1 MSGYSS
7 LAMVYDRLMEV
18 DYSERADYLLSL
30 FSLHGGK
37 YGTLLDL
44 ACGSGSLTLELA
56 KRGCD
61 MVAVDSSEDML
72 AAAIEKGSVADVDA
86 LWLCQDMT
94 ELDLFGT
101 VEGAVCTLDSLNHL
115 PSSAAVEQVLHRLSL
130 FVEPKGLLI
139 FDVNTPYKHREV
151 LGDNAFVFEEEEF
164 LCAWRNRYT
173 ARDNKV
179 TMYLD
184 IFVEQDDGTYERFE
198 EEIVERAYSLK
209 KWEDMLKAAQFTP
222 LAVYGDLTNEA
233 PTETEERWVFVA
245 RNDTTNYVN
254 RG

>member
-30 FSLHGGK
+30 FSLYGGK

-61 MVAVDSSEDML
+61 MVAVDGSEDML
-72 AAAIEKGSVADVDA
+72 AAAMEKGANADIEA

-94 ELDLFGT
+94 ELDLYGT

-115 PSSAAVEQVLHRLSL
+115 PSPRAVEEVLRRLSL

-151 LGDNAFVFEEEEF
+151 LGDSAFVFEEEDF

-173 ARDNKV
+173 ARDHKV
-179 TMYLD
+179 TMFLD
-184 IFVEQDDGTYERFE
+184 IFMEQEDGSYERFE
-198 EEIVERAYSLK
+198 DEITERAYSLK
-209 KWEDMLKAAQFTP
+209 KWKDMLKAAQFTP
-222 LAVYGDLTNEA
+222 LAVYGDLTTEA
-233 PTETEERWVFVA
+233 PSETEERWVIVA
-245 RNDTTNYVN
+245 RNDTTNYAN
-254 RG
+254 

>member
-18 DYSERADYLLSL
+18 DYSERAEYLLSL

-56 KRGCD
+56 RRGCD
-61 MVAVDSSEDML
+61 MVAVDGSEDML
-72 AAAIEKGSVADVDA
+72 SAAREKAAVQDA
-86 LWLCQDMT
+86 NVLWLCQDMT
-94 ELDLFGT
+94 ELDLYGT

-115 PSSAAVEQVLHRLSL
+115 PSAAAIEKTLCRLSL
-130 FVEPKGLLI
+130 FVEPKGLFI

-151 LGDNAFVFEEEEF
+151 LGDNAFVYEEEEF

-179 TMYLD
+179 TMWLD
-184 IFVEQDDGTYERFE
+184 IFAQQEDGSYERYE
-198 EEIVERAYSLK
+198 DEITERAYSLK
-209 KWEDMLKAAQFTP
+209 KWETMLKAAQFTP
-222 LAVYGDLTNEA
+222 LAVYGDMTTAA
-233 PTETEERWVFVA
+233 PEKEEQRWVIVA
-245 RNDTTNYVN
+245 RNDTANYGN
-254 RG
+254 

>member
-1 MSGYSS
+1 LSGYSS

-37 YGTLLDL
+37 YGSLLDL
-44 ACGSGSLTLELA
+44 ACGSGTLTLELA
-56 KRGCD
+56 RRGAD
-61 MVAVDSSEDML
+61 MVAVDGSEDML
-72 AAAIEKGSVADVDA
+72 AAAREKAAESGADV

-94 ELDLFGT
+94 ELDLYGT

-115 PSSAAVEQVLHRLSL
+115 PSASAVTETLRRLSL

-151 LGDNAFVFEEEEF
+151 LGDNAFVYEEEDF
-164 LCAWRNRYT
+164 LCTWRNNYT

-179 TMYLD
+179 TMWLD
-184 IFVEQDDGTYERFE
+184 IFALREDGTYERFE
-198 EEIVERAYSLK
+198 DEITERAYSLK
-209 KWEDMLKAAQFTP
+209 KWESMLKAAQFTP
-222 LAVYGDLTNEA
+222 LAVYGDMTTDA
-233 PTETEERWVFVA
+233 PTAEEQRWVIVA
-245 RNDTTNYVN
+245 RNDTTNYAN
-254 RG
+254 

>member
-44 ACGSGSLTLELA
+44 ACGSGSLTLELID
-56 KRGCD
+56 RGCD
-61 MVAVDSSEDML
+61 MVAVDGSEDML
-72 AAAIEKGSVADVDA
+72 AAAMEKAADAGAEA

-94 ELDLFGT
+94 ELDLYGT

-115 PSSAAVEQVLHRLSL
+115 PSPAAVEEVLRRLSL

-151 LGDNAFVFEEEEF
+151 LGDTAFVFEEEDF
-164 LCAWRNRYT
+164 FCTWRNRYT

-179 TMYLD
+179 TMLLD
-184 IFVEQDDGTYERFE
+184 IFAEQEDGSYARFE
-198 EEIVERAYSLK
+198 DEIVERAYSLK
-209 KWEDMLKAAQFTP
+209 KWEEMLAAAQFTP
-222 LAVYGDLTNEA
+222 LAVYGDLTTEA
-233 PTETEERWVFVA
+233 PSKTEERWVIVA
-245 RNDTTNYVN
+245 RNDTTNYAN

>member
-1 MSGYSS
+1 LSGYSS

-18 DYSERADYLLSL
+18 DYSERAEYLLSL

-61 MVAVDSSEDML
+61 MVAVDGSEDML
-72 AAAIEKGSVADVDA
+72 AAAMEKGADADVEA

-94 ELDLFGT
+94 ELDLYGT

-115 PSSAAVEQVLHRLSL
+115 PSSAAVGEVLRRLSL

-151 LGDNAFVFEEEEF
+151 LGDNAFVFEEEDF

-173 ARDNKV
+173 VRDNKV
-179 TMYLD
+179 TMLLD
-184 IFVEQDDGTYERFE
+184 IFVEQEDGVYERFE
-198 EEIVERAYSLK
+198 EEITERAYSLK
-209 KWEDMLKAAQFTP
+209 KWEEMLKAAQFTP
-222 LAVYGDLTNEA
+222 LAVYGDLTTEA
-233 PTETEERWVFVA
+233 PCATEERWVIVA
-245 RNDTTNYVN
+245 RNDTTNYAN

>member
-44 ACGSGSLTLELA
+44 ACGSGSLTMELA
-56 KRGCD
+56 RRGCD
-61 MVAVDSSEDML
+61 MVAVDGSEDML
-72 AAAIEKGSVADVDA
+72 AAAREKAANEQAEV

-101 VEGAVCTLDSLNHL
+101 VEGAVCTLDSFNHL
-115 PSSAAVEQVLHRLSL
+115 PSVAAITETLRRLSL

-151 LGDNAFVFEEEEF
+151 LGDNAFVYEEEDF
-164 LCAWRNRYT
+164 LCAWRNRYA

-179 TMYLD
+179 TMWLD
-184 IFVEQDDGTYERFE
+184 IFALQDDGMYERYE
-198 EEIVERAYSLK
+198 EEIVEKAYSLK
-209 KWEDMLKAAQFTP
+209 KWESMLKAAQFTP
-222 LAVYGDLTNEA
+222 LAVYGDMS
-233 PTETEERWVFVA
+233 TETPTNDEQRWVIVA
-245 RNDTTNYVN
+245 RNDTTNYAN
-254 RG
+254 